1 MISSMH
7 LFPEVIAQSQQ
18 IISVARAIQYWN
30 VWFLIAYI
38 GPLVIFFLCPRH
50 AVGRIFACVV
60 SFLLFIVSYYFGVGA
75 TIELLAR
82 TAKTG
87 TEIEEIGMDTALVFA
102 PLFRGVPLGIVWIGF
117 IAIASLAKSWSDSFR
132 EDRDSAMELMQCSS
146 CGRELSVTTHRCPRC
161 MTLIET
167 TSDLRRSENQTLPG
181 NPYVPPAI
189 GTQRNL

>member
-1 MISSMH
+1 ML

-18 IISVARAIQYWN
+18 IVSVARAIQYWN
-30 VWFLIAYI
+30 VWFLVAYI
-38 GPLVIFFLCPRH
+38 GPLVIFFFFPSNT
-50 AVGRIFACVV
+50 VGRVFACVV

-87 TEIEEIGMDTALVFA
+87 AEIQGIGMDTAMVFA
-102 PLFRGVPLGIVWIGF
+102 PLFRGVPLGIVWIGLIV
-117 IAIASLAKSWSDSFR
+117 IANVVKSWSDSFR
-132 EDRDSAMELMQCSS
+132 ADRDSATELTQCSS

-161 MTLIET
+161 MKLIET
-167 TSDLRRSENQTLPG
+167 TSELRGDSHTLPG